1 MEKTIQIESS
11 DEKYARRRK
20 KVITYHLFIV
30 LGYGLTQI
38 AFFLARAFNLC
49 ATDYRTIAI
58 FSSIVIAFPLLILII
73 ILLKKNLTNN
83 FAIKISYIGFVWWLV
98 IYAVFVYLLGE
109 VRVMGLF
116 FALMPITFLLTSTS
130 FYQTL
135 YVALGAVLIQVVV
148 SYYAIH
154 VAGQAGNFI
163 REAFIAAVF
172 LPSATYLAY
181 LSGLIER
188 QRDDIKKSK
197 EAAEDA
203 LERVWTEMDIA
214 RKIQTVLLPKKPQL
228 VGYDFFAYME
238 PAEEVGGDYYDVA
251 HCKGKDWLII
261 GDVSGHGVSSGL
273 VMMMVQTAI
282 HTVLNNSEGSTAALM
297 PAELIRSVNKT
308 IYDNIK
314 KMHESKFM
322 TITVFLLEAEGRVYH
337 AGLHEDIYI
346 YRSGTQSVERVE
358 TDGMWLGLSENIDE
372 MLLDSSF
379 KLNVNDIMF
388 AYTDGITEARKKD
401 APDKFYGQK
410 RLEEVIRKN
419 SDKSVNLLSDAVLNS
434 LESYN
439 TQDDVTFMILKRK

>member
-1 MEKTIQIESS
+1 MKKTIQFDTS

-20 KVITYHLFIV
+20 KIIGYHLLIL

-38 AFFLARAFNLC
+38 AFFLARALNLC
-49 ATDYRTIAI
+49 TTDYRTIAI
-58 FSSIVIAFPLLILII
+58 FSAIVIAFPTFILLILI
-73 ILLKKNLTNN
+73 LRKNLTNN
-83 FAIKISYIGFVWWLV
+83 FAIKISYMGFFWWLA

-163 REAFIAAVF
+163 QESFIAAVF

-197 EAAEDA
+197 NDVEKA
-203 LERVWTEMDIA
+203 LERVWAEMDIA
-214 RKIQTVLLPKKPQL
+214 RKIQTVLLPEKPQL
-228 VGYDFFAYME
+228 TGYNFFAYME

-273 VMMMVQTAI
+273 VMMMAQTAI
-282 HTVLNNSEGSTAALM
+282 HTVLNRSEESPSALM
-297 PAELIRSVNKT
+297 PSELVRSVNKT

-314 KMHESKFM
+314 KMHESKYM
-322 TITVFLLEAEGRVYH
+322 TITVFLLEADGWVHH

-346 YRSGTQSVERVE
+346 YRSGTPSVERVE
-358 TDGMWLGLSENIDE
+358 TDGVWLGLSENIGE
-372 MLLDSSF
+372 MLPDSSF
-379 KLNVNDIMF
+379 RLDANDIMF
-388 AYTDGITEARKKD
+388 AYTDGITEAREKD
-401 APDKFYGQK
+401 PPGKFYGQN
-410 RLEEVIRKN
+410 RLEEIIRKN
-419 SDKSVNLLSDAVLNS
+419 GGKSVEHLSNAVLKS
-434 LESYN
+434 LEPYDIR
-439 TQDDVTFMILKRK
+439 DDITFMILKRN